1 MRRDLPW
8 VALTREKTLTGE
20 AKAGLERVGSKVF
33 AWSKGAIV
41 AAGSGGW
48 RKAQLRSIQSIEDW
62 TLSASAHTNALTR
75 TQLAEALF
83 ALTLT
88 RDGAVPLDASCP
100 SFSEALLGPRGWALD
115 QRGTVVATDGA
126 VKEDGRMGRHTCPS
140 ATSCLPARLSCWA
153 RPQQCGRS
161 LVH

>member
-41 AAGSGGW
+41 AAGTGGW
-48 RKAQLRSIQSIEDW
+48 PRPAQEHP
-62 TLSASAHTNALTR
+62 AHNVSAHTNALTQ

-88 RDGAVPLDASCP
+88 RDGAVTLDASCL
-100 SFSEALLGPRGWALD
+100 SFREALLGP
-115 QRGTVVATDGA
+115 Q
-126 VKEDGRMGRHTCPS
+126 
-140 ATSCLPARLSCWA
+140 
-153 RPQQCGRS
+153 
-161 LVH
+161 